1 LKSKLDDAEILKLH
15 SQGLLHKEIAS
26 ILGCSTCTITQHL
39 NKLGVR
45 TYKTDKELVRKM
57 HLAGMQDVEI
67 ADALGCTRSN
77 ITVCL
82 NKMGYSNRRS
92 KVQNIDLRNRISQS
106 LIGRF
111 VGEKNPNYKGY
122 TDEKEIARGIFKTI
136 SKRLIR
142 NRGFS
147 CEHCGKHGGDLQTH
161 HIKPFSVIM
170 AEFFNTKYDG
180 EIENLYDELMS
191 YPDFTDESNMVVL
204 CRDCHHKV
212 HYTDNP
218 ELSPYRWESATTIE
232 SAS

>member
-1 LKSKLDDAEILKLH
+1 
-15 SQGLLHKEIAS
+15 
-26 ILGCSTCTITQHL
+26 
-39 NKLGVR
+39 
-45 TYKTDKELVRKM
+45 
-57 HLAGMQDVEI
+57 MQDVEI

-122 TDEKEIARGIFKTI
+122 TDEKEVARGIFKTI